1 MKSGECPLD
10 LICLHEFLIGDMEQA
25 VFWRTIEEVQTSGR
39 FCQSMRIIQVADAVR
54 FTRMSTEEL
63 RASFLIDGLF
73 TPGEINLTY
82 VDLDHA
88 IVGSVIPLAEP
99 LTLEAEPNPHSKF
112 FAEHREIGI
121 LNVGDVGVVLVDGVA
136 HDLAFLDSLYIGKGS
151 EHITFLSLS
160 AQSPAEYY
168 LISYPAH
175 KSYPAVRVDV
185 SHTQPLVAGSPR
197 NADLQRETRVIHSEG
212 IKSCQLT
219 MGFTEVAIGSTWNTL
234 PPRMHRK
241 RSEVRLY
248 FELKP
253 DDRVLHLIGPAHET
267 RHILVSNKQAVV
279 TPSWSIHAGVG
290 TSNYIFCW
298 GMGGEDPAYDE
309 SSSVAPEALR

>member
-1 MKSGECPLD
+1 
-10 LICLHEFLIGDMEQA
+10 
-25 VFWRTIEEVQTSGR
+25 
-39 FCQSMRIIQVADAVR
+39 
-54 FTRMSTEEL
+54 MSTEEL

-73 TPGEINLTY
+73 QPGEINLTY

-88 IVGSVIPLAEP
+88 IVGSVVPLAEP

-160 AQSPAEYY
+160 SQSPAEYY
-168 LISYPAH
+168 LLSYPAH
-175 KSYPAVRVDV
+175 KSYPAARVDV
-185 SHTQPLVAGSPR
+185 GHTRPIVTGSPR
-197 NADLQRETRVIHSEG
+197 NADLQRDTRIIHSG
-212 IKSCQLT
+212 GVQSCQLT
-219 MGFTEVAIGSTWNTL
+219 MGFTEVAIGSAWNTF
-234 PPRMHRK
+234 PPRTHK
-241 RSEVRLY
+241 NRSEVRLY

-253 DDRVLHLIGPAHET
+253 DDRVLHLLGPSNET
-267 RHILVSNKQAVV
+267 RHIVVSNKQAVV

-290 TSNYIFCW
+290 TSNYIYCW
-298 GMGGEDPAYDE
+298 GMGGDHPVYDE
-309 SSSVAPEALR
+309 TRIIVPNELR

>member
-1 MKSGECPLD
+1 
-10 LICLHEFLIGDMEQA
+10 MEQA
-25 VFWRTIEEVQTSGR
+25 VFWRTIEEVETSGW
-39 FCQSMRIIQVADAVR
+39 FCQSMRIVQVADAVR

-63 RASFLIDGLF
+63 RASFLIDDLF
-73 TPGEINLTY
+73 APGEIKLAY
-82 VDLDHA
+82 IDLDHA
-88 IVGSVIPLAEP
+88 IVGSVVPLAEP
-99 LTLEAEPNPHSKF
+99 LTLEAQPNPHSRF

-168 LISYPAH
+168 FISYPAH
-175 KSYPAVRVDV
+175 KSFPAVRVDV
-185 SHTQPLVAGSPR
+185 GHTRPVVTGSPR
-197 NADLQRETRVIHSEG
+197 NADLQRNTNVIYRDG
-212 IKSCQLT
+212 VQSCQLT
-219 MGFTEVAIGSTWNTL
+219 MGFTEVAIGSAWNTF
-234 PPRMHRK
+234 PPQVHKK

-253 DDRVLHLIGPAHET
+253 DDRVLHLMGPPHET
-267 RHILVSNKQAVV
+267 RHILVGNKQAVI

-298 GMGGEDPAYDE
+298 GMGGEHPAYDE
-309 SSSVAPEALR
+309 PEAVPPDSLR

>member
-1 MKSGECPLD
+1 
-10 LICLHEFLIGDMEQA
+10 
-25 VFWRTIEEVQTSGR
+25 
-39 FCQSMRIIQVADAVR
+39 MRSIQVADAVR

-73 TPGEINLTY
+73 APGEINLTY
-82 VDLDHA
+82 IDLDHA
-88 IVGSVIPLAEP
+88 IVGSVVPLAEP
-99 LTLEAEPNPHSKF
+99 LTLEALPSSHSKF

-136 HDLAFLDSLYIGKGS
+136 HDLAFLDTLYIGKGS

-175 KSYPAVRVDV
+175 KSFPAARVDV
-185 SHTQPLVAGSPR
+185 GHTRPVVSGSPR
-197 NADLQRETRVIHSEG
+197 NADLQRNTRIIHPG
-212 IKSCQLT
+212 GVQSCQLT
-219 MGFTEVAIGSTWNTL
+219 MGFTEVAIGSAWNNF
-234 PPRMHRK
+234 PPQLHKR

-253 DDRVLHLIGPAHET
+253 NDCVLHLLGPAHET
-267 RHILVSNKQAVV
+267 RHIVVSNKQVVV
-279 TPSWSIHAGVG
+279 TPSWSIHGGVG
-290 TSNYIFCW
+290 TSNYIVCW
-298 GMGGEDPAYDE
+298 GMGGDHPAYDE
-309 SSSVAPEALR
+309 PEMVSPDTLR

>member
-1 MKSGECPLD
+1 MYL
-10 LICLHEFLIGDMEQA
+10 
-25 VFWRTIEEVQTSGR
+25 
-39 FCQSMRIIQVADAVR
+39 IQVADAVR

-63 RASFLIDGLF
+63 RASFLIEGLF
-73 TPGEINLTY
+73 APGEINLSY

-88 IVGSVIPLAEP
+88 IVGSVVPLAEP
-99 LTLEAEPNPHSKF
+99 LTLEAPPNHQSRF

-121 LNVGDVGVVLVDGVA
+121 LNIGDVGVVLVDGVA

-175 KSYPAVRVDV
+175 KSYPAVRVGV
-185 SHTQPLVAGSPR
+185 GNTQPVVTGSPR
-197 NADLQRETRVIHSEG
+197 NADLQRETQLIHKEG
-212 IKSCQLT
+212 IQSCQLT
-219 MGFTEVAIGSTWNTL
+219 MGFTEVAIGSAWNTL
-234 PPRMHRK
+234 PPQIHQK

-248 FELKP
+248 FDLKP
-253 DDRVLHLIGPAHET
+253 DDRVLHLIGPPQET

-298 GMGGEDPAYDE
+298 GMGGEH
-309 SSSVAPEALR
+309 PEDTVTETLTSMELR